1 MISRWRL
8 HLEQSERKSITKKR
22 RNYCC
27 KVLFWRNA
35 TNAVSKRQNIWPCK
49 DTRES
54 SILCLSKSAQ
64 IVNTRIFTQTE
75 LGSITNK
82 FTREWKGQN
91 WVEIVDGSGVNIL
104 EQKKC
109 AELHEHSLFMCE
121 ECKMTFTR
129 SDGLK
134 FHKDKIHLGLIFKC
148 KYCDTYSTARKDSLE
163 RHILIKHSDEDRK
176 ENESRSKKPRSC
188 TEEGYT
194 YVDLYGSLKRHIQ
207 GEHEGI
213 IFKCH
218 IENCNFETSWTKNL
232 KTHIKTH
239 R

>member
-1 MISRWRL
+1 M
-8 HLEQSERKSITKKR
+8 
-22 RNYCC
+22 
-27 KVLFWRNA
+27 
-35 TNAVSKRQNIWPCK
+35 
-49 DTRES
+49 
-54 SILCLSKSAQ
+54 
-64 IVNTRIFTQTE
+64 
-75 LGSITNK
+75 
-82 FTREWKGQN
+82 
-91 WVEIVDGSGVNIL
+91 EIVDGSGVNIL

>member
-1 MISRWRL
+1 MKRSKLSGNCR
-8 HLEQSERKSITKKR
+8 RKWCE
-22 RNYCC
+22 YCG
-27 KVLFWRNA
+27 
-35 TNAVSKRQNIWPCK
+35 T
-49 DTRES
+49 
-54 SILCLSKSAQ
+54 
-64 IVNTRIFTQTE
+64 
-75 LGSITNK
+75 
-82 FTREWKGQN
+82 
-91 WVEIVDGSGVNIL
+91 
-104 EQKKC
+104 KKC